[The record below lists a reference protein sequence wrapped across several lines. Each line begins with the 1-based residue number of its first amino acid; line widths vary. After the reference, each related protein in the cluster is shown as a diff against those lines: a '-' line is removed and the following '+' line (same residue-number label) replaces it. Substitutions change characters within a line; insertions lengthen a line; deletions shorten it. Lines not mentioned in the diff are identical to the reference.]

1 MAKMQAGLRHHH
13 KQQNIPLKP
22 SSFQTGGVY
31 AYRLALLVP
40 VLESPS
46 LFQLLESPSAEE
58 SQWYV
63 SGI

>member
-46 LFQLLESPSAEE
+46 AEE
-58 SQWYV
+58 YRSQHV
-63 SGI
+63 REQLG

>member
-1 MAKMQAGLRHHH
+1 MLPQLES
-13 KQQNIPLKP
+13 P
-22 SSFQTGGVY
+22 SAEESLVPY
-31 AYRLALLVP
+31 CLALLVP
-40 VLESPS
+40 VLEAPS